1 MEIKIDIDMNKIDYE
16 SITKEIR
23 EKISQASVDDI
34 FKRYYT
40 TEDDI
45 RQYIENILRD
55 GSERYIVNRG
65 WCDSNEA
72 KKYISNEAHQIIEKM
87 IEPVCEEM
95 INQMSKEDMQNLIV
109 EIFPSVF
116 CDILYK
122 KIEHTIYGADNKE
135 KMNMQ
140 SVMRS
145 IVDQAFRSR
154 L

>member
-16 SITKEIR
+16 SINKEIK

-34 FKRYYT
+34 FKRYYM

-45 RQYIENILRD
+45 RQHIENILRD
-55 GSERYIVNRG
+55 GSKLYIVNRG
-65 WCDSNEA
+65 WCDSNDA
-72 KKYISNEAHQIIEKM
+72 KEYISNEAHQIIVKM

-95 INQMSKEDMQNLIV
+95 INKMSKEDMQNLIV

-116 CDILYK
+116 CDIFYK
-122 KIEHTIYGADNKE
+122 KIQYAIYGADNRE
-135 KMNMQ
+135 KINVQ
-140 SVMRS
+140 NVMRS